1 VTPATAEDWA
11 FWLDPA
17 QGMIGWTEFQTKD
30 GVLYGRVWAAGSARV
45 PPRQQIETLQDISGT
60 SSRKLQ
66 AMLYGRP
73 TGIKSPAPATE
84 YILVE
89 AVEQDGSAWID
100 IHVGID
106 INPAALTL
114 PAVDFT

>member
-1 VTPATAEDWA
+1 
-11 FWLDPA
+11 
-17 QGMIGWTEFQTKD
+17 M
-30 GVLYGRVWAAGSARV
+30 LYGRVWAAALNTRAAAAFS
-45 PPRQQIETLQDISGT
+45 QQIETIQDLSGN
-60 SSRKLQ
+60 SSRNLQ

-73 TGIKSPAPATE
+73 SGIKPLAPATE

-89 AVEQDGSAWID
+89 AVEQEGAAWID

-114 PAVDFT
+114 LSVAFT